1 MDDRPLGSTGLNMSE
16 MGFGCGN
23 AGGLIV
29 RGRHG
34 DQVKAVAKA
43 MELSI
48 NYFDTAPLMETASSK
63 PT

>member
-34 DQVKAVAKA
+34 DKVKAVAKA

-48 NYFDTAPLMETASSK
+48 NYFVTAPFMETASSK